1 MTTIEFSAQYFAK
14 PGQQNTDQV
23 LELVKKRAD
32 ELNIETI
39 LVASTRGDTGAKAAK
54 VLQGY
59 NVVVV
64 THSFGWVEA
73 NKEKLTSENRVLIE
87 AAGAKILTCQHAF
100 CGITR
105 AARMKWD
112 TYGLD
117 DIVASTLRLFGEG
130 MKVCI
135 EIALMAAD
143 SGLVE
148 SGKPCISIGGT
159 SLGADTAILLRPAN
173 MPRFFDLRVME
184 ILTKPRNI

>member
-1 MTTIEFSAQYFAK
+1 MTTIEFSAQYSAK
-14 PGQQNTDQV
+14 PGKQNTDQV

-32 ELNIETI
+32 ELNIKTI
-39 LVASTRGDTGAKAAK
+39 LVASTNGDTGVKAAK

-64 THSFGWVEA
+64 THSFGWTEP
-73 NKEKLTSENRVLIE
+73 NKDELTSANRASIE
-87 AAGAKILTCQHAF
+87 KAGAKILTCQHAF

-105 AARMKWD
+105 AARMKWN

-117 DIVASTLRLFGEG
+117 DIIASTLRLFGEG
-130 MKVCI
+130 MKVCV
-135 EIALMAAD
+135 EITLMAAD

-148 SGKPCISIGGT
+148 SGKSCIAIGGT
-159 SLGADTAILLRPAN
+159 GHGADTAVLLRPAN

-184 ILTKPRNI
+184 ILTKPRDI